1 VTLRIIAAAMME
13 DSLLSPSALTT
24 RDRCSLKHKD
34 PVSYS
39 HLYHRNNQ
47 ESNVWSR
54 LTKDAARRKDFR
66 PKNGTY
72 QRTPMSSPCNDS
84 GFATN
89 NNTTSGPLPPKGATP
104 PPEADVRSLH
114 FKTLRSFKKVRL
126 QSAWRVVWD
135 VHSWLSGE
143 GKEDKPNEIV
153 LPMCP
158 FICYPLAE
166 ISYRVHVSRSAER
179 ADTQQHACNVGQP
192 AERP

>member
-1 VTLRIIAAAMME
+1 MIAGQRSCCPSPPRVPPPLPLTPAMPPCSMSATSTGSRSQHT
-13 DSLLSPSALTT
+13 DGVFFACPLSDAVC
-24 RDRCSLKHKD
+24 RDADR
-34 PVSYS
+34 
-39 HLYHRNNQ
+39 
-47 ESNVWSR
+47 
-54 LTKDAARRKDFR
+54 
-66 PKNGTY
+66 
-72 QRTPMSSPCNDS
+72 
-84 GFATN
+84 FATN